1 MIQEII
7 PMPSLGKN
15 LKKLEED
22 LVSLPPRISAYH
34 DLPFAI
40 FRYDP
45 EDEFELRKRLRLF
58 AFGLDQNHGKHVHFV
73 SLAELVWNVISE
85 EQGLDY
91 LVRVEKTRGFK
102 AGQDHVNNLISSPH
116 FRPIS
121 DEVLK
126 CFEGLN
132 PDKDLVFLVRA
143 GGFAPV
149 IYRPSVLLDELHKR
163 TMVPVVL
170 FYPGGAR
177 GSTDL
182 CFYNL
187 PGTGGAGAYNY
198 RVKVYGAEA

>member
-1 MIQEII
+1 M
-7 PMPSLGKN
+7 PMSSLEKN

-22 LVSLPPRISAYH
+22 LVEEPLRISAYH

-58 AFGLDQNHGKHVHFV
+58 AFGLGQNYGKQVHFV
-73 SLAELVWNVISE
+73 SLAELVWKVISE

-91 LVRVEKTRGFK
+91 LVKVEKTRGFK
-102 AGQDHVNNLISSPH
+102 AGQDHVNSLLSSLH

-121 DEVLK
+121 DAVLK
-126 CFEGLN
+126 RFEGLD
-132 PDKDLVFLVRA
+132 PKKDLIFLVRA

-149 IYRPSVLLDELHKR
+149 IYRPSVLLDELHQQ
-163 TMVPVVL
+163 TMVPAIF
-170 FYPGGAR
+170 FYPGGAK
-177 GSTDL
+177 GTTDL

-187 PGTGGAGAYNY
+187 PGFGGSGAYNY